1 MGEYK
6 MKLIKEIYEK
16 HIGINKKAEDI
27 SYKVRKAAR
36 TILFDSCGKV
46 AILYVSKDH
55 YHKLPGGGIELG
67 ENIEEALKREVKEEV
82 GADIETLGEVGT
94 ILEFRDDFKQL
105 QISYC
110 YYSRVVGKIQKPSYT
125 KEEIECGFILKWMDF
140 DEAILT
146 LEKDE
151 PDKYM
156 GKFIKERDKT
166 FLLEAKKL
174 GI

>member
-1 MGEYK
+1 MN
-6 MKLIKEIYEK
+6 LIKEIYEK
-16 HIGINKKAEDI
+16 DIGINKKTEDI
-27 SYKVRKAAR
+27 SYKIRKAAR
-36 TILFDSCGKV
+36 TVLFDSWGKV

-67 ENIEEALKREVKEEV
+67 ENIDETLRREVKEEV
-82 GADIETLGEVGT
+82 GAEIETLGEVGT

-110 YYSRVVGKIQKPSYT
+110 YYSKVIGEIKKPSYT
-125 KEEIECGFILKWMDF
+125 EEEIQCGFILKWMNI
-140 DEAILT
+140 DEAIST

-151 PDKYM
+151 PDNYI
-156 GKFIKERDKT
+156 GKFIKERDKA
-166 FLLEAKKL
+166 FLLKTKKS